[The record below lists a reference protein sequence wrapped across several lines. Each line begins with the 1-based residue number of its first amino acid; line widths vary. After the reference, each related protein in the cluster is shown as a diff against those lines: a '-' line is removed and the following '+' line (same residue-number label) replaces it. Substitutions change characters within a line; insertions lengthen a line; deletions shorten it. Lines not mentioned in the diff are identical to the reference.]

1 MREVIRQKDPLTG
14 ELFFPKRVNQRFAR
28 PENRIRYN
36 NDAANE
42 LRKQRDYIN
51 KPIHIAHVKVIKL
64 MDGRNE
70 AEFPID
76 YLRGYGVNF
85 NVFNHYVFYN
95 GILRPAI
102 FEFVFIID
110 NVNKKVKIIRHGR
123 F

>member
-1 MREVIRQKDPLTG
+1 MREVLKRIDPYSGEEFIAKRANQK
-14 ELFFPKRVNQRFAR
+14 FVR
-28 PENRIRYN
+28 PENRIKYN

-42 LRKQRDYIN
+42 LRKQREYIN
-51 KPIHIAHVKVIKL
+51 KPIHIAHLKVIKL

-95 GILRPAI
+95 GIQRPAI